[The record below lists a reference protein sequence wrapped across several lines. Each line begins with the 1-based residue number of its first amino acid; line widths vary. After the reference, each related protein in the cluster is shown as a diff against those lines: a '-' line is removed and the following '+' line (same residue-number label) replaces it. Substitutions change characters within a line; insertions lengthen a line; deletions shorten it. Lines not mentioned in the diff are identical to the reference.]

1 MRNRAQTTQDYAVG
15 IGVFLLT
22 VAFVFSYVPSAL
34 GAAEVAHTGAESA
47 VADRLATDL
56 VANLSVAGYSTR
68 LDEPAV
74 SAFFANGSM
83 STVRAD
89 YALDDTTLANV
100 TLEYANGTAVTGW
113 DVAAGTA
120 FADQEAAV
128 VTRLVVVDDVRY
140 RLVVR
145 VW

>member
-1 MRNRAQTTQDYAVG
+1 MSDRAQTTQDYAVG

-34 GAAEVAHTGAESA
+34 GVAETADAGAESA

-56 VANLSVAGYSTR
+56 VATHSVDGYSTR

-83 STVRAD
+83 STIRAD
-89 YALDDTTLANV
+89 YDLADTTLANV

-113 DVAAGTA
+113 DVSAGTA
-120 FADQEAAV
+120 YADQEAAV
-128 VTRLVVVDDVRY
+128 LTRLVVVDGVRY